1 MDSFELNKIIGAIL
15 GTLLFVM
22 GVGLLAEAVYEP
34 REAGP
39 GVNLPVPEGT
49 AVAEAA
55 EPVAAT
61 PIAVLLASA
70 DVAAGQSAA
79 RKCQSC
85 HNFAEG
91 SGNKT
96 GPVLWDTVGKTIATH
111 DGFAY
116 SAIFEEY
123 REAGRAWTYEDL
135 NQFLLAPRDYAPGTK
150 MNFAGLKNEAE
161 RANVIAY
168 MASLSASPVP
178 FPAPEAVVEAPAADA
193 ELPEAAIAAE
203 PSDAEPVATDADAV
217 ETPTTMPTDTP
228 VEGTPISETTPGAD
242 TTMAPAEPAAAPLEP
257 ATPPAQ

>member
-34 REAGP
+34 RESGP

-55 EPVAAT
+55 EPVAET

-70 DVAAGQSAA
+70 DLAAGQSAV

-111 DGFAY
+111 EGFAY

-123 REAGRAWTYEDL
+123 REAGRTWTFDDL
-135 NQFLLAPRDYAPGTK
+135 NDFLLAPREYAPGTK
-150 MNFAGLKNEAE
+150 MNFAGLKNETE

-168 MASLSASPVP
+168 MASLSANPVP
-178 FPAPEAVVEAPAADA
+178 FPEPEPLVDAEVPAA
-193 ELPEAAIAAE
+193 ELATE
-203 PSDAEPVATDADAV
+203 ATDVPAVETNADAV

-228 VEGTPISETTPGAD
+228 VEGTPISETGPAPTPAAPVQ
-242 TTMAPAEPAAAPLEP
+242 APAPTEAPAPLEP